1 MGETIRKGLKE
12 VKMTE
17 FQIQMIGRIH
27 SPFKKRFGTPRQGI
41 LTPSTR
47 AFIHIFPTYRDGLD
61 GLEEFSHL
69 WLMSYLHQSEPVSKL
84 KVRPPRLRG
93 QKRGV
98 FSTRGPHR
106 PNPVGLSAVK
116 LERVESEG
124 LWVSGV
130 DLLDQTPIFDI
141 KPYISRYDQMN
152 GSFEPDWIDAKV
164 PIQLEFSE
172 GFEVSLEKLPPSPHV
187 SKEEIREMIKEC
199 LFFDPRPIPYLKRE
213 SETYYLSLHEFD
225 VEILNQGE
233 QFKVIRIFV
242 RSETTPARK
251 G

>member
-1 MGETIRKGLKE
+1 
-12 VKMTE
+12 MTE
-17 FQIQMIGRIH
+17 FQIQVIGHVH
-27 SPFKKRFGTPRQGI
+27 SPFKKRFGTPRQGV

-47 AFIHIFPTYRDGLD
+47 AYIHILAPYRDGLD
-61 GLEEFSHL
+61 GLEEFSHI

-84 KVRPPRLRG
+84 KIRPPRLRG

-106 PNPVGLSAVK
+106 PNPIGLSAVK
-116 LERVESEG
+116 LEKVESDG

-141 KPYISRYDQMN
+141 KPYISKYDRMEN
-152 GSFEPDWIDAKV
+152 AHEPDWIESKV
-164 PIQLEFSE
+164 PIHLEFTE
-172 GFEVSLEKLPPSPHV
+172 GFESSLEQLPPSSLV
-187 SKEEIREMIKEC
+187 SKQEIREMIKEC

-225 VEILNQGE
+225 VEILNQGD
-233 QFKVIRIFV
+233 QFKVLRIFV
-242 RSETTPARK
+242 RPETTPANK
-251 G
+251 S